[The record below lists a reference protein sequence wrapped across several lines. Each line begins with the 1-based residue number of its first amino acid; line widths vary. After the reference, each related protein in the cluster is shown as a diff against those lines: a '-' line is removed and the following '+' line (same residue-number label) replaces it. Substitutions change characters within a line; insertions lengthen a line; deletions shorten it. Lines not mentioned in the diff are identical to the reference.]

1 MVRERVDIRELSS
14 RLTELLA
21 LVSQGNEVTV
31 VKGEI
36 PVARLM
42 PPERVSAE
50 RIPGLHHGEVW
61 ISDDFEAPLPD
72 SFWIGDE

>member
-1 MVRERVDIRELSS
+1 MVRERVDVRELSS

-42 PPERVSAE
+42 PPEHASAD
-50 RIPGLHHGEVW
+50 RIPGLHLGEVW

-72 SFWIGDE
+72 AFWIGDE